1 VTRGRKAVAVL
12 CIALVVC
19 SVFLPAGSAGI
30 VWATLTPLWLIVPAV
45 EATLVAR
52 DASRCDEQPASLA
65 ALVSPRAP
73 PLTSPLV

>member
-1 VTRGRKAVAVL
+1 MTRGRKAVAVL

-30 VWATLTPLWLIVPAV
+30 VWAPLTPLWLIVPAV

-52 DASRCDEQPASLA
+52 AAFRCEEQPASLS
-65 ALVSPRAP
+65 ALVLLRAP
-73 PLTSPLV
+73 PLTPALV